1 MIKKFPIV
9 TLLKKKF
16 FYKSAPIILNA
27 SNEILV
33 DSFMKKQISYTQIFK
48 ILKRV
53 FNDRDFSKYAIKTT
67 SNVDEIYK
75 IDKWA
80 REKTIDIIS

>member
-1 MIKKFPIV
+1 
-9 TLLKKKF
+9 
-16 FYKSAPIILNA
+16 
-27 SNEILV
+27 
-33 DSFMKKQISYTQIFK
+33 MKKQISYTQIFK